1 MHEMQY
7 MCYDSILHELSA
19 RVKGRVREDCTDVCV
34 LLHDHFFRLVSLW
47 FSARA
52 LNLCLAV
59 GYFEFILFC

>member
-34 LLHDHFFRLVSLW
+34 LLHDLFFRLVSLW
-47 FSARA
+47 FYCMVS
-52 LNLCLAV
+52 V
-59 GYFEFILFC
+59 FCESS